1 MMLELRE
8 IGVLP
13 RDEDLDYPVDEVRG
27 LFDAH
32 GLDVSFLEADAAP
45 ADLDLVVAL
54 GGDGTVLRA
63 FDRFPGCPVLAIN
76 FGTVGFLT
84 AGDRKDLAQIVQLL
98 VDGRY
103 VVSERLVLLC
113 RYPGGE
119 DLVYNEVTLR
129 ARHKLLFTDVFV
141 DDAKIRTI
149 RGDGVV
155 VGTPTG
161 STGLLM
167 SMGAPLVMPEV
178 RCIMLDGINEY
189 NFTSRTLILPM
200 EKRVR
205 LRVSPDT
212 RDEHVALVADGREIR
227 MMDPGDEV
235 HIVRA
240 EHSARLIYLDDNY
253 FFHNLSEKLSW

>member
-1 MMLELRE
+1 MMLELRK

-98 VDGRY
+98 VDGHY
-103 VVSERLVLLC
+103 VVSERLVLFC

-119 DLVYNEVTLR
+119 DLVYVRVEVEEDSGERLSLQPVMYRPR
-129 ARHKLLFTDVFV
+129 A
-141 DDAKIRTI
+141 
-149 RGDGVV
+149 
-155 VGTPTG
+155 
-161 STGLLM
+161 
-167 SMGAPLVMPEV
+167 
-178 RCIMLDGINEY
+178 
-189 NFTSRTLILPM
+189 SR
-200 EKRVR
+200 E
-205 LRVSPDT
+205 
-212 RDEHVALVADGREIR
+212 LVAADGTAMVDLRQ
-227 MMDPGDEV
+227 
-235 HIVRA
+235 
-240 EHSARLIYLDDNY
+240 
-253 FFHNLSEKLSW
+253 